1 MDQLDKR
8 ILAELTK
15 DADQTIEQIAANV
28 CSTVPTVH
36 RRIKRLKRD
45 GVIERTVAIVRLPE
59 SGRGITVVVG
69 VVVKSQKPKDQTEFR
84 KFIKRNEN
92 IRLAWMTTGE
102 FDYVLV
108 AVFPDTDSYYR
119 FVDRELIKS
128 VNFSNFRTFVSLGE
142 IKFDTAPL
150 IR

>member
-8 ILAELTK
+8 ILAELTR
-15 DADQTIEQIAANV
+15 DADQTIVQIAAQV

-45 GVIERTVAIVRLPE
+45 GVIERTVAIVHLPE
-59 SGRGITVVVG
+59 AGRAITVVVG
-69 VVVKSQKPKDQTEFR
+69 VVVKSQKPRDQTEFR

-108 AVFPDTDSYYR
+108 AAFPDTDSYYR

-128 VNFSNFRTFVSLGE
+128 INFSNFRTFVSLGE

>member
-8 ILAELTK
+8 ILAELTR
-15 DADQTIEQIAANV
+15 DADQTIVQIAARV

-36 RRIKRLKRD
+36 RRIRRLKRD
-45 GVIERTVAIVRLPE
+45 GVIERTVAIVHLPE
-59 SGRGITVVVG
+59 AGRAITVVVG
-69 VVVKSQKPKDQTEFR
+69 VVVKSQKPRDQSEFR
-84 KFIKRNEN
+84 KFIRRNEN

-108 AVFPDTDSYYR
+108 AAFPDTDSYYR